1 MHTIPA
7 FPVLHICLM
16 LNLSDSVTMKDQKKT
31 VVLGLGN
38 PIMSDEGVGPAIVQG
53 FMDKAEDYTDIEF
66 VDVGTGGFS
75 LLYHLEGADRVVF
88 VDCAKM
94 GDAPGTIRRFTC
106 DQVQTVKRLAHFS
119 LHEGDLLTLI
129 DKAKQLSQCPD
140 DIVIFGIEP
149 QLIDFGLSLTDALS
163 GQMDHYLSVIDKE
176 LKKSQPQSSA
186 C

>member
-1 MHTIPA
+1 M
-7 FPVLHICLM
+7 
-16 LNLSDSVTMKDQKKT
+16 SDQKKT

-38 PIMSDEGVGPAIVQG
+38 PIMSDEGIGPAILQR
-53 FMDKAEDYTDIEF
+53 FMDRAQDYAPIEF

-88 VDCAKM
+88 VDCAQM
-94 GDAPGTIRRFTC
+94 GDQPGTIRRFTC

-129 DKAKQLSQCPD
+129 EKAKQLGQCPEE
-140 DIVIFGIEP
+140 IVIFGIEP
-149 QLIDFGLSLTDALS
+149 ELIDFGLDLTETLS
-163 GQMDHYLSVIDKE
+163 ARMDEYVARIDEE
-176 LKKSQPQSSA
+176 LKNNQPQSSV